1 MRKLIAMFLFL
12 SFSIQGFAQ
21 FFKDN
26 KNITRYEGY
35 FTFYYDEGNDKIF
48 LEIENLDKEFLYV
61 NALSEGIGSND
72 IGLDRGQL
80 GNTRLVKF
88 IKAGNKLLLIQPN
101 QYYRAITNNI
111 EEKKSVEQAFAKSIL
126 RGFRIKEVKN
136 GKYLVDAT
144 SFFIRDAHGVMGR
157 LSAKKQGKYTLDRS
171 RSAINL
177 ERTRA
182 FPENVEF
189 DVMITFKGVPKG
201 YDISSVVP
209 TSTSVTV
216 NQHHSFI
223 ELPDN
228 NYTPRKFD
236 PRSGANAM
244 SYLDYAT
251 PVNEPIKKRFIYR
264 HRLEKKNP
272 NAIKSE
278 AVEPIIYYLDR
289 GTPEPVRSALLDGAR
304 WWNQAFESIGF
315 TNAFQVKMLPK
326 DADLLDI
333 RYNVIQWVH
342 RSTRGWSYG
351 ASVSDPRTGEIIKG
365 HVSLGSLRIRQDF
378 LIGQALQ
385 APYTN
390 NDTDDQFAL
399 EMALARI
406 RQLSA
411 HEVGHTIGLAHNFAA
426 STKGRSSVMDY
437 PHPTLSIKDGKVDF
451 TDAYD
456 TKIGDWDKVSIAYSY
471 GEYLED
477 EDASL
482 SKLLD
487 EAFKKG
493 ARFISDQDAR
503 PLGSAHAYAHLWD
516 NGSDVSEELEN
527 LLSIRRNSIANFSK
541 DNIKSNQ
548 PYSVLEDVF
557 VPLYFL
563 HRYQTEG
570 VIKVIGGL
578 DYTYAI
584 KDDGNTIVKRI
595 PGKLERKALVSV
607 IKTLSVEELAIPKKI
622 LDLFPPRAF
631 NYGRTRESFKSKTGV
646 AFDPFGAVET
656 ASAMTLGLLLHP
668 ERVTRLVQHKS
679 LDSSQLGL
687 VEVLDDLIANS
698 FQKSYKNSYYQELQ
712 NIVNYQVLN
721 HLFYLSSNKDMYW
734 QVNAIVNDK
743 IDKINTLLNNSKTP
757 GIQKIYHKDMI
768 KMISNFKKNPTKFKK
783 PITPKI
789 PDGSPIGNN

>member
-126 RGFRIKEVKN
+126 RGFRIKEFKN

-437 PHPTLSIKDGKVDF
+437 PHPILSIKDGKVDF

-721 HLFYLSSNKDMYW
+721 HLFHLSSNKDMYW

-743 IDKINTLLNNSKTP
+743 IDKINSLLNNSKTP

>member
-126 RGFRIKEVKN
+126 RGFRIKEFKN

-437 PHPTLSIKDGKVDF
+437 PHPILSIKDGKVDF